1 MRGHISIIPCY
12 TSRMNRIRVLML
24 FGGESSEHEVSIAS
38 ARNVY
43 AALDNQKYDV
53 QLCYISRKGRWQLV
67 EDIER
72 LEGNHAQL
80 TPVLG
85 EAAFEAAGERVS
97 VDVLLPILHG
107 SNGEDGSVQGLAQ
120 LLHIPVVGCGII
132 GSAVCMDKDVA
143 KRLLLQA
150 GIAVA
155 DGIVYRAYEEL
166 PEFSDV
172 ADKLG
177 MPVFVKP
184 ADQGSS
190 VGVSK
195 VTNEGEFK
203 AAIAEA
209 LKFTQKVLIEKAVV
223 GREIECSVLGNDH
236 PEASPAGEIK
246 PGESFYS
253 YDDKYAEGSHAEVI
267 APADLPDAVAQKVH
281 QTAIKA
287 YRALE
292 CRGLARVDFFVADG
306 GDLVINE
313 VNTLPGFT
321 NISMYPKLWDAAGLD
336 YPSLVD
342 KLIKLALEDSRA

>member
-1 MRGHISIIPCY
+1 
-12 TSRMNRIRVLML
+12 ML

-53 QLCYISRKGRWQLV
+53 QLCYISREGRWQLV
-67 EDIER
+67 EDIEQ
-72 LEGNHAQL
+72 LEGEHPEL
-80 TPVLG
+80 TPILG
-85 EAAFEAAGERVS
+85 AGRFESEGAYIQA
-97 VDVLLPILHG
+97 DVLLPILHG
-107 SNGEDGSVQGLAQ
+107 LGGEDGSVQGLAQ

-132 GSAVCMDKDVA
+132 GSAICIDKDVA

-155 DGIVYRAYEEL
+155 DGIVYRAHQEQ
-166 PEFSDV
+166 PAFSDV
-172 ADKLG
+172 AGKLG

-195 VTNEGEFK
+195 VNNEDEFK
-203 AAIAEA
+203 AAITEA
-209 LKFTQKVLIEKAVV
+209 LKFTRKVLIEEAVV

-246 PGESFYS
+246 PGASFYS
-253 YDDKYAEGSHAEVI
+253 YDDKYAEGSHAQVI
-267 APADLPDAVAQKVH
+267 APADLPEAVAQNVRE
-281 QTAIKA
+281 TAIKA
-287 YRALE
+287 YRVLE
-292 CRGLARVDFFVADG
+292 CRGLARVDFFVTETG
-306 GDLVINE
+306 GMVVNE

-342 KLIKLALEDSRA
+342 KLINLALEDSHA

>member
-1 MRGHISIIPCY
+1 
-12 TSRMNRIRVLML
+12 ML

-53 QLCYISRKGRWQLV
+53 QLCYISREGRWQLV
-67 EDIER
+67 EDIEQ
-72 LEGNHAQL
+72 LEGEHPQL

-85 EAAFEAAGERVS
+85 EGAFEVAGRRVLA
-97 VDVLLPILHG
+97 DVLLPILHG
-107 SNGEDGSVQGLAQ
+107 LGGEDGSVQGLAQ

-132 GSAVCMDKDVA
+132 GSAICIDKDVA

-155 DGIVYRAYEEL
+155 DGIVYRAHEEL
-166 PEFSDV
+166 PAFDDV

-177 MPVFVKP
+177 MPIFVKP

-195 VTNEGEFK
+195 VNNEDEFK
-203 AAIAEA
+203 AAITEA
-209 LKFTQKVLIEKAVV
+209 LKFTRKVLIEEAIV

-253 YDDKYAEGSHAEVI
+253 YDDKYAEGSHAQVI
-267 APADLPDAVAQKVH
+267 APAELPEAVAQNVRE
-281 QTAIKA
+281 TAIKA
-287 YRALE
+287 YRVLE
-292 CRGLARVDFFVADG
+292 CRGLARVDFFVTDT
-306 GDLVINE
+306 GDMIINE

-342 KLIKLALEDSRA
+342 KLINLALEDSHA